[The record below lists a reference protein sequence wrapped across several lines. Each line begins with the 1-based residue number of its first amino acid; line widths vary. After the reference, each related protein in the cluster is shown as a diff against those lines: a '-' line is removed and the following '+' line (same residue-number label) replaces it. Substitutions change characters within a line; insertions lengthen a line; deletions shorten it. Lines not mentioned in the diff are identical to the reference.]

1 MRKSILCLPQRQPQ
15 LLMEK
20 SRKLIANILKQ
31 LGGLKASRRRFMEH
45 VFLLILTLRGRH
57 NFLGLSRYG
66 NYNERSY
73 RTNYEQDFDFLTYN
87 ILLSQHHLSKK
98 AVLALDP
105 SYLPKSGKC
114 TPHLDSFYSGCAS
127 KSLKGLEIT
136 GVALIDLTNNT
147 GFHLLSVQ
155 TPDKATLKAKNW
167 TRVDHYAEIITSRS
181 EQLEQLAD
189 YLCVDGYFAKKK
201 FIDAVMNETSLHLIC
216 KLRSDA
222 NLKYISYA
230 KPTGKPGRPRLYDG
244 KVNTEKIDKRRIKNT
259 HQNEHVNLYEGVVY
273 HSQLKRKIKLC
284 YVEFLTDGK
293 PNGKVQFLFSTD
305 LELGALE
312 IYRYYK
318 ARFQIEFIFRDAKQ
332 FTGLSH
338 CQARSTNKLHFHHN
352 ASLTAVN
359 IAKATYHLNKSKE
372 ERKAFS
378 MANVKTELLNE
389 YMLEIIIANL
399 EIDPNS
405 AKIRKLRCT
414 IRKLGK
420 IAA

>member
-1 MRKSILCLPQRQPQ
+1 
-15 LLMEK
+15 MER

-31 LGGLKASRRRFMEH
+31 IVGLKASRRRFMEH
-45 VFLLILTLRGRH
+45 IFLLILTLRGRH

-73 RTNYEQDFDFLTYN
+73 RNNYEQEFDFMACN
-87 ILLSQHHLSKK
+87 ILLSQAYLSEKV
-98 AVLALDP
+98 VLALDP

-114 TPHLDSFYSGCAS
+114 TPHIDSFYSGCAS

-155 TPDKATLKAKNW
+155 TPNKTTLQAKNW
-167 TRVDHYAEIITSRS
+167 TRVNHYAEIITSRS
-181 EQLEQLAD
+181 EQFEQLSD

-201 FIDAVMNETSLHLIC
+201 FVDEVMNKTSLHLIC

-222 NLKYISYA
+222 NLKYISNA
-230 KPTGKPGRPRLYDG
+230 RPTGKPGRPRLYDG
-244 KVNTEKIDKRRIKNT
+244 KVNTKKVDKRRIRKVY
-259 HQNEHVNLYEGVVY
+259 QDDQVNLYEGIVY
-273 HSQLKRKIKLC
+273 HAQLKRKIKLC
-284 YVEFLTDGK
+284 YVEFVTDGK

-305 LELGALE
+305 LELDALD
-312 IYRYYK
+312 IYRFYK

-332 FTGLSH
+332 FTGLNH
-338 CQARSTNKLHFHHN
+338 CQARSTSKLHFHHN

-359 IAKATYHLNKSKE
+359 IAKATYHLDKPKE
-372 ERKAFS
+372 ERTAFS

-389 YMLEIIIANL
+389 YMLEIIITNL

-405 AKIRKLRCT
+405 IKIRKLRKQ
-414 IRKLGK
+414 IKKLGK